1 MSDYLAFMNKSFVR
15 IASISF
21 FLIFSVLGCNQGNY
35 VTVKHVKPVN
45 RNRYYN
51 PSKDK
56 RKKRVKYTKKKILKR
71 SPKTA
76 TAPVKNR
83 KKTKPPQ
90 KKDTI
95 QYESD
100 TTGFL

>member
-1 MSDYLAFMNKSFVR
+1 MAT
-15 IASISF
+15 ICF
-21 FLIFSVLGCNQGNY
+21 FLIFSTLGCNQGNY

-51 PSKDK
+51 PGKDK

-71 SPKTA
+71 SPNTPA
-76 TAPVKNR
+76 APAKAKR
-83 KKTKPPQ
+83 KAKPPQ